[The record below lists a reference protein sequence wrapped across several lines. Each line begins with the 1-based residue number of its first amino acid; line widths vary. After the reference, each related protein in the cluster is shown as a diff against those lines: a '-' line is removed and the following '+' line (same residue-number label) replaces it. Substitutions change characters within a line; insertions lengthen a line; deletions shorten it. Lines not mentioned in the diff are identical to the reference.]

1 MEVEIAVHDIV
12 LFNVLSFLVGVF
24 SGLGI
29 SMKYCRENVNHD
41 HPRQI
46 GATYPFT
53 NLPALVPTQPN
64 APPPFNING
73 ENVVE
78 AHATSS
84 APGKTEIVI
93 NSK

>member
-1 MEVEIAVHDIV
+1 MEVEVAVHDIV

-41 HPRQI
+41 HPREI
-46 GATYPFT
+46 GATYQFSPGLT
-53 NLPALVPTQPN
+53 PLQPS
-64 APPPFNING
+64 APPPFNLN

>member
-1 MEVEIAVHDIV
+1 MEIAVHDIV

-41 HPRQI
+41 HPREI
-46 GATYPFT
+46 GATYQFSPG
-53 NLPALVPTQPN
+53 LVPSQPT
-64 APPPFNING
+64 APPPFNLNAEHI
-73 ENVVE
+73 VE
-78 AHATSS
+78 AQPTSS
-84 APGKTEIVI
+84 STGKTEIVI

>member
-1 MEVEIAVHDIV
+1 MEVEVAVHDIV

-41 HPRQI
+41 HPREI
-46 GATYPFT
+46 GATYQFSPGFT
-53 NLPALVPTQPN
+53 PLQPT
-64 APPPFNING
+64 APPPFNLTG

>member
-12 LFNVLSFLVGVF
+12 LFNVLSFLVGIF

-41 HPRQI
+41 HPREI

-53 NLPALVPTQPN
+53 NLSPALVPTQPN
-64 APPPFNING
+64 APPPFNLNG

-78 AHATSS
+78 AHPTSQ
-84 APGKTEIVI
+84 GKTEIVI